1 VIAGTVKHQVLR
13 RFIACAVLA
22 AAAALSAAAPARA
35 PLRLQPEQR
44 ATLHVN
50 QTALI
55 ERPKRPPSSVIGS
68 AGTALVLVRRQDRR
82 DARVWMYRAV
92 EPGNQTFVAT
102 PDDLPDGH
110 CISCVTE
117 HYYVTVVP

>member
-13 RFIACAVLA
+13 RFSACAVLA
-22 AAAALSAAAPARA
+22 AAATSLSAAAPARA

-55 ERPKRPPSSVIGS
+55 ERPRRPPSSVIGS
-68 AGTALVLVRRQDRR
+68 AGTALVLVRRQNRR

-92 EPGNQTFVAT
+92 EPAIKPSSSRQTICPTAT
-102 PDDLPDGH
+102 A
-110 CISCVTE
+110 SAA
-117 HYYVTVVP
+117 